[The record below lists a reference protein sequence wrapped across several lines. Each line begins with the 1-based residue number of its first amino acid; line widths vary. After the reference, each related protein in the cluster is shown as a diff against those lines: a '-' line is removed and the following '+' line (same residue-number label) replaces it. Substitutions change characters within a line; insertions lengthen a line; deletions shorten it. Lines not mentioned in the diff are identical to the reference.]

1 MQCANILRIA
11 IIWLIIFTTSGAA
24 WAKVLRQYQG
34 KLNINSASA
43 ADFSRLP
50 GVGEVIGFRIVKER
64 EHLGK
69 FSTIKELQ
77 EVKGISPRIYNSIKS
92 YVATQGESNLQ
103 VHIDLNTITK
113 SLLLGLP
120 GMTAGEARSIITY
133 RKSRAFITVEE
144 LMQVPGI
151 DEKRMHELSEWLTVV
166 KQRR

>member
-1 MQCANILRIA
+1 MRHALILRLVL
-11 IIWLIIFTTSGAA
+11 IWLIIFSATGAA
-24 WAKVLRQYQG
+24 WAKVIRQYQG

-64 EHLGK
+64 EHRGK
-69 FSTIKELQ
+69 FSDIKELQ
-77 EVKGISPRIYNSIKS
+77 DVKGISPRIYNGIKGH
-92 YVATQGESNLQ
+92 VAMQGESNLQ

-113 SLLLGLP
+113 PLLLGLP
-120 GMTAGEARSIITY
+120 GMTAGEARSIINY
-133 RKSRAFITVEE
+133 RKARAFTSVEE
-144 LMQVPGI
+144 LMHVPGI